1 MKTTTVTV
9 TRKHYT
15 AANKAEDQDVRSKT
29 CIVAQALKDIFP
41 KDADIS
47 VRFTTAQVTF
57 KDGSSKTFDLSA
69 KGANLISKYDNHVL
83 RVKDLP
89 VTFRM
94 TEQRSSVATA

>member
-15 AANKAEDQDVRSKT
+15 AANKHQDVCSKT